1 MTDLETTV
9 TPALRDAARTA
20 IRAVLIE
27 SNPALDIS
35 IGGAV
40 DSIIV
45 EGNVDVAANN
55 QVNVNQ
61 SYLFQ
66 QLQAIANGTVTITDA
81 QMDDLMQNYYI
92 TRQQNVPASGITSF
106 VVRDSKQ
113 YVIQLGYRI
122 RYGAFSYVTLA
133 TYTVYPQ
140 DTPGIDFTVPT
151 NVPLLQIYD
160 QATGFNFQ
168 FRIPVSCEQAGP
180 SGIRIAGQVFT
191 PDTTFTALGSITA
204 VSNFSGGTLAETNAQ
219 LAQRALAGITAGTL
233 SGGQDGI
240 NKLVSEFYSAAVAS
254 SVGVNSPMQT
264 RGRNNPFG
272 LNYAGVLDVYVKS
285 GAIGQNQILNV
296 TAVVT
301 DFTTKTATITL
312 SHDDSSGVYT
322 AVAQGTTAPVGM
334 TGSLVTGAIN
344 YLPYTSPVFN
354 PNTASSLQRAFSAST
369 LVQIT
374 IVDTRLDSLSAPVVP
389 MTFNG
394 QVITGAY
401 TVVVQNMPGIN
412 DVANGLYS
420 DPIRPP
426 GTDVLVKAAVP
437 CVTTLNITAA
447 MPANYNGPSASDLS
461 AAIAQAINALPLRT
475 PFIDSFTISQIIQA
489 QSSNLVLRTLSMS
502 GTIYGQDGSIVPVF
516 QLGTQ
521 LIIPTNLTALCS
533 FENTFFATT
542 QALVTVNL
550 V

>member
-1 MTDLETTV
+1 MTDIATTS
-9 TPALRDAARTA
+9 TPALKDAARTT

-27 SNPALDIS
+27 ADPALDIS

-81 QMDDLMQNYYI
+81 QMDALMQNYFI
-92 TRQQNVPASGITSF
+92 TRQQNVPAFGDTAF
-106 VVRDSKQ
+106 VVRDNKQ
-113 YVIQLGYRI
+113 YVIQTGYRI
-122 RYGAFSYVTLA
+122 RYGASSYVTTA

-151 NVPLLQIYD
+151 NVPLLVIFD
-160 QATGFNFQ
+160 QATGFNYQ
-168 FRIPVSCEQAGP
+168 FRIPFVCEQPGP
-180 SGIRIAGQVFT
+180 SGIRIAGQVFV

-204 VSNFSGGTLAETNAQ
+204 ISNFQGGTLAETNSE
-219 LAQRALAGITAGTL
+219 LAQRALEGITAGTL

-240 NKLVSEFYSAAVAS
+240 NKLVSEFYTAAVAS

-285 GAIGQNQILNV
+285 GAIGQNQIIV
-296 TAVVT
+296 SAVVT
-301 DFTTKTATITL
+301 NYLTRTATITL
-312 SHDDSSGVYT
+312 LQPDSSGVYS
-322 AVAQGTTAPVGM
+322 AVAQGTSSPPGM
-334 TGSLVTGAIN
+334 TGSLVSSVIN

-354 PNTASSLQRAFSAST
+354 PNTASSFQRAFSAST

-374 IVDTRLDSLSAPVVP
+374 ITDTRVDSLSAPIVP
-389 MTFNG
+389 MTSNG

-412 DVANGLYS
+412 EVADGLYS
-420 DPIRPP
+420 DAIRPP
-426 GTDVLVKAAVP
+426 GVDVLVKAAVP

-447 MPANYNGPSASDLS
+447 MPPNYNGPSASDLAVS
-461 AAIAQAINALPLRT
+461 IAQAINDLQLRT
-475 PFIDSFTISQIIQA
+475 PFLDSFTISQIIQA
-489 QSSNLVLRTLSMS
+489 QSSNLVLRTLNMS
-502 GTIYGQDGSIVPVF
+502 GTIYGQDGSLVPVY

-521 LIIPTNLTALCS
+521 LIIPTNLAAGVS
-533 FENTFFATT
+533 YENAFFATT

>member
-1 MTDLETTV
+1 MTDIATTS
-9 TPALRDAARTA
+9 TPALKDAARTT

-27 SNPALDIS
+27 ADPSLDIS

-66 QLQAIANGTVTITDA
+66 QLQAIANGTVTISDA
-81 QMDDLMQNYYI
+81 QMDALMQNYYI
-92 TRQQNVPASGITSF
+92 TRQQNVPAFGDTAF
-106 VVRDSKQ
+106 VVRDNKQ
-113 YVIQLGYRI
+113 YVIQTGYRV
-122 RYGAFSYVTLA
+122 RYGASSYVTTT

-151 NVPLLQIYD
+151 NVPLLVIFD
-160 QATGFNFQ
+160 QATGFNYQ
-168 FRIPVSCEQAGP
+168 FRIPFVCEQAGP
-180 SGIRIAGQVFT
+180 TGIRIAGQVFV

-204 VSNFSGGTLAETNAQ
+204 ISNFQGGTLAETNAE
-219 LAQRALAGITAGTL
+219 LAQRALEGITAGTL

-240 NKLVSEFYSAAVAS
+240 NKLVSEFYPAAVAS

-285 GAIGQNQILNV
+285 GAIGQNQIIV
-296 TAVVT
+296 SAVVT
-301 DFTTKTATITL
+301 NYLTRTATITL
-312 SHDDSSGVYT
+312 LQPDSAGVYS
-322 AVAQGTTAPVGM
+322 AVAQGTSSPVGM
-334 TGSLVTGAIN
+334 TGALVSSPIN

-374 IVDTRLDSLSAPVVP
+374 ITDNRVDSLSVPIVP
-389 MTFNG
+389 MTSNG

-412 DVANGLYS
+412 DVATGLYS
-420 DPIRPP
+420 DAIRPP
-426 GTDVLVKAAVP
+426 GVDVLVKAAVP

-447 MPANYNGPSASDLS
+447 MPANYNGPSASDL
-461 AAIAQAINALPLRT
+461 AVAIAQAINELPLRT
-475 PFIDSFTISQIIQA
+475 AALDSFTISQIIQA
-489 QSSNLVLRTLSMS
+489 QSSNLVLRTLNMS
-502 GTIYGQDGSIVPVF
+502 GTIYGQDGSLIPVY

-521 LIIPTNLTALCS
+521 LIIPTNLPALVS
-533 FENTFFATT
+533 AENAFFATT

>member
-1 MTDLETTV
+1 MTDIATTV
-9 TPALRDAARTA
+9 TPALQDAARTA

-27 SNPALDIS
+27 ANPALDIS

-66 QLQAIANGTVTITDA
+66 QLQAIANGTVTITNA
-81 QMDDLMQNYYI
+81 QMDALMANYYI
-92 TRQQNVPASGITSF
+92 TRAQNVPAFGETAF
-106 VVRDSKQ
+106 VVRDNQQ

-122 RYGAFSYVTLA
+122 RYGGFSYVSTA
-133 TYTVYPQ
+133 TFTVYPQ

-151 NVPLLQIYD
+151 NVPLLQIFD
-160 QATGFNFQ
+160 QATGFNYQ
-168 FRIPVSCEQAGP
+168 FRIPFTCEQAGP
-180 SGIRIAGQVFT
+180 SGIRIAGQIFT

-204 VSNFSGGTLAETNAQ
+204 VSNFQGGTLAETNAQ
-219 LAQRALAGITAGTL
+219 LAQRALTGITAGTL

-240 NKLVSEFYSAAVAS
+240 NKLVSEFYPAAVAS

-272 LNYAGVLDVYVKS
+272 LNFTGVLDVYVKS

-296 TAVVT
+296 DAVVT

-312 SHDDSSGVYT
+312 SHTDSSGIYT
-322 AVAQGTTAPVGM
+322 AVAQGTTSPVGM
-334 TGSLVTGAIN
+334 TGSLLSSVIN

-369 LVQIT
+369 LVKIT
-374 IVDTRLDSLSAPVVP
+374 ITDTRLDSLSAPVVP

-394 QVITGAY
+394 QVISGAY

-412 DVANGLYS
+412 DVADGLYS
-420 DPIRPP
+420 DAIRPP
-426 GTDVLVKAAVP
+426 GVDVLVKAAVP
-437 CVTTLNITAA
+437 CVTTLNITAT
-447 MPANYNGPSASDLS
+447 MPPNYNGPSASDLA
-461 AAIAQAINALPLRT
+461 AAIAQSINALPLRT
-475 PFIDSFTISQIIQA
+475 PFLDAFIISQIVQA
-489 QSSNLVLRTLSMS
+489 QSSNLTVRTVNMS

-516 QLGTQ
+516 QLGSQ
-521 LIIPTNLTALCS
+521 LIIPTNLSAAVS
-533 FENTFFATT
+533 FENAFFATT

>member
-1 MTDLETTV
+1 MTDIATTS
-9 TPALRDAARTA
+9 TPALKDAARTT

-27 SNPALDIS
+27 ADPSLDIS

-66 QLQAIANGTVTITDA
+66 QLQAIANGTVTISDA
-81 QMDDLMQNYYI
+81 QMDALMQNYYI
-92 TRQQNVPASGITSF
+92 TRQQNVPAFGDTAF
-106 VVRDSKQ
+106 VVRDNKQ
-113 YVIQLGYRI
+113 YVIQTGYRV
-122 RYGAFSYVTLA
+122 RYGASSYVTTA

-151 NVPLLQIYD
+151 NVPLLVIFD
-160 QATGFNFQ
+160 QATGFNYQ
-168 FRIPVSCEQAGP
+168 FRIPFVCEQAGP
-180 SGIRIAGQVFT
+180 TGIRIAGQVFV

-204 VSNFSGGTLAETNAQ
+204 ISNFQGGTLAETNAE
-219 LAQRALAGITAGTL
+219 LAQRALEGITAGTL

-240 NKLVSEFYSAAVAS
+240 NKLVSEFYPAAVAS

-285 GAIGQNQILNV
+285 GAIGQNQIIV
-296 TAVVT
+296 SAVVT
-301 DFTTKTATITL
+301 NYLTRTATITL
-312 SHDDSSGVYT
+312 LQPDSAGVYS
-322 AVAQGTTAPVGM
+322 AVAQGTSSPVGM
-334 TGSLVTGAIN
+334 TGALVSSPIN

-374 IVDTRLDSLSAPVVP
+374 ITDNRVDSLSVPIVP
-389 MTFNG
+389 MTSNG

-412 DVANGLYS
+412 DVATGLYS
-420 DPIRPP
+420 DAIRPP
-426 GTDVLVKAAVP
+426 GVDVLVKAAVP

-447 MPANYNGPSASDLS
+447 MPANYNGPSASDL
-461 AAIAQAINALPLRT
+461 AVAIAQAINELPLRT
-475 PFIDSFTISQIIQA
+475 AALDSFTISQIIQA
-489 QSSNLVLRTLSMS
+489 QSSNLVLRTLNMS
-502 GTIYGQDGSIVPVF
+502 GTIYGQDGSLIPVY

-521 LIIPTNLTALCS
+521 LIIPTNLPALVS
-533 FENTFFATT
+533 AENAFFATT